1 MYWNIVDNIR
11 EQENVC
17 FDWDH
22 YWWFSFWPLYWWQAK
37 M

>member
-17 FDWDH
+17 FDC